1 MKTGIYI
8 RVSTG
13 DQSNSLDM
21 QLAKCKQFCEFQN
34 REIVEVFTDEDVSA
48 AKNFESRPGGQK
60 LIKAIR
66 RGDIKS
72 VVSFKLDRMFRSVTD
87 GLLTIEDWYK
97 KGISIALL
105 DYGGHILD
113 TSSPT
118 SKAFVTVM
126 LTMAELERNMT
137 ADRTKQVLNY
147 KKSRLEVYSGS
158 IPYGFRKK
166 YNKLVPEPKEMEKV
180 KRIFDLHAQGLNY
193 TQIQNEVVIPSYK
206 VSRILKNYIYKDF
219 V

>member
-1 MKTGIYI
+1 MKTAVYI

-13 DQSNSLDM
+13 DQSNSLEM

-34 REIVEVFTDEDVSA
+34 REIVAVFTDEDVSA
-48 AKNFESRPGGQK
+48 ARNFESRPGGQK
-60 LIKAIR
+60 LIRAIR
-66 RGDIKS
+66 KGEVQS
-72 VVSFKLDRMFRSVTD
+72 VVSLKLDRMFRSVTD

-97 KGISIALL
+97 KGITIALL
-105 DYGGHILD
+105 DYGGHVLD

-147 KKSRLEVYSGS
+147 KKSKLEVYSGS

-166 YNKLVPEPKEMEKV
+166 RDKLVPDEKEMEKV
-180 KRIFDLHAQGLNY
+180 RKIYKLRSEGLNY

-206 VSRILKNYIYKDF
+206 VARILKNYIYKDF